1 MVHFE
6 KLLDP
11 KKIYIF
17 ENRKI
22 EKVDISDWNTNFFSR
37 KVGRTILFVSEST
50 YVGDTPYQVWFDLNN
65 FLTRQK
71 DLFLKLFN
79 WKTRKLPYKKLIFFL
94 GKLYKKFF
102 LLYTFITLVII
113 HTKCGSLWT
122 TPWPDKNSIFL
133 KIEKSKKLI
142 FPIETQTF
150 FIEKLGGPFFLS
162 QSLPTLVILHTKFGL
177 IWTTS
182 WPDKKDLFLKLLI
195 WKNRKFSYEKLIF
208 FLGKIYK
215 FFWLYTFITLLIIH
229 TKCGSL
235 WTTPWLDKNSIF
247 LKIEKSKKSIFPIEI
262 RTFFLEK
269 LCGPFF
275 WSQSL
280 PTLGILY
287 TKFGLIW
294 TTSLLEKRP
303 IFKITYLK
311 KSQISVWKT
320 NFSPREDIQKIVFSL
335 HFHYTGDYPY
345 QVWFTLNN
353 SLTR

>member
-1 MVHFE
+1 M
-6 KLLDP
+6 
-11 KKIYIF
+11 
-17 ENRKI
+17 
-22 EKVDISDWNTNFFSR
+22 
-37 KVGRTILFVSEST
+37 
-50 YVGDTPYQVWFDLNN
+50 
-65 FLTRQK
+65 
-71 DLFLKLFN
+71 
-79 WKTRKLPYKKLIFFL
+79 
-94 GKLYKKFF
+94 
-102 LLYTFITLVII
+102 II

-122 TPWPDKNSIFL
+122 TPWPNKNSIFL

-150 FIEKLGGPFFLS
+150 FIEELGGPFFLS
-162 QSLPTLVILHTKFGL
+162 QSLPTLVRLHTKFGL

-195 WKNRKFSYEKLIF
+195 WKNRKFSSEKLIF

-215 FFWLYTFITLLIIH
+215 FFLLYTFITLVIIH

-280 PTLGILY
+280 LTLGILY

-294 TTSLLEKRP
+294 TTSCPEKKTYFLKLLIWKNRKFPYEKLIFLLGKIYKKFFLLYTFITLVIIHTKCGSLWTTPWLDKNSIFLKIEKSKKSIFPIEIRTFFLEKLCGP
-303 IFKITYLK
+303 F
-311 KSQISVWKT
+311 
-320 NFSPREDIQKIVFSL
+320 F
-335 HFHYTGDYPY
+335 
-345 QVWFTLNN
+345 
-353 SLTR
+353 